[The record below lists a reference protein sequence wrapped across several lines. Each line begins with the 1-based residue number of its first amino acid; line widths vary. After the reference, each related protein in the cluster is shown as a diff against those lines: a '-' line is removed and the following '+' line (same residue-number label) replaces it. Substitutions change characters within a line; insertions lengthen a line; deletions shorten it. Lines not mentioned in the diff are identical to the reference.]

1 MLIPSAYF
9 AYNLYEQQKFSQSV
23 NDFIKEEFTIK
34 GNTVIFKKTSYNSN
48 PKLIE
53 LAFVSNLSEE
63 TIEDA
68 RAGMSRYGISDTKLI
83 VMQDTNVNMIK
94 LKNDILNE
102 VKTNEIQFSEK
113 ESRIKLL
120 EDSIAQ
126 NRYDHEQLL
135 KEVNSLYPEI
145 NSISIANHT
154 FYTENDKA
162 EFNIP
167 VFIYDVEKD
176 LIPADKNK
184 LQGWL
189 KSRLKL
195 DSLEMYKKD

>member
-1 MLIPSAYF
+1 
-9 AYNLYEQQKFSQSV
+9 
-23 NDFIKEEFTIK
+23 
-34 GNTVIFKKTSYNSN
+34 
-48 PKLIE
+48 
-53 LAFVSNLSEE
+53 
-63 TIEDA
+63 
-68 RAGMSRYGISDTKLI
+68 
-83 VMQDTNVNMIK
+83 
-94 LKNDILNE
+94 
-102 VKTNEIQFSEK
+102 KTNEIQFSEK